1 MLRSS
6 TTPYQ
11 GRCAVHGGRNSLGT
25 VFRYNA
31 NIKELK
37 ELKYFTKLTRIA
49 DQAFQGSSLSYIDI
63 PDFIKTLGN
72 FSFQECK
79 LTNVVLPAS
88 ISSIGDSCFRDNA
101 SKKLLVSLTMYST
114 TPPTLVSTN
123 AFLGQGNCKFYVPA
137 ESVSAYKS
145 ASNWSS
151 FASRIYSIEN

>member
-1 MLRSS
+1 MPGLRKS
-6 TTPYQ
+6 
-11 GRCAVHGGRNSLGT
+11 GIRSLGT

-37 ELKYFTKLTRIA
+37 ELKYFTKLTSIPIS
-49 DQAFQGSSLSYIDI
+49 AFLGSGLSHIDI

-72 FSFQECK
+72 SSFQDCK

-88 ISSIGDSCFRDNA
+88 VASIGDSCFRDNTG
-101 SKKLLVSLTMYST
+101 SKLLVSLTMYST

-151 FASRIYSIEN
+151 FSSRIFAIPE